1 MGDLYLHGR
10 IDRII
15 CLNPPDGKRYVVIDY
30 KKGEA
35 PMTKLKTPLDS
46 YQLPLYRNLVE
57 QVLDAHTSV
66 AAYYSVKEGR
76 YRCLWTDENSEEAL
90 FGDELLSERLSS
102 LAESVEAGHF
112 MATPS
117 KKHCSGCDYRS
128 LCRRRFATR

>member
-1 MGDLYLHGR
+1 MYLHGH

-15 CLNPPDGKRYVVIDY
+15 RLDPLDGERYVVLHH
-30 KKGEA
+30 KNEEA
-35 PMTKLKTPLDS
+35 PMTQPKKPLES
-46 YQLPLYRNLVE
+46 YPLPLYSNLAE